1 MTSPIRIHPT
11 AIVEPGVE
19 IGEGTAV
26 WDGAHLRVGVR
37 VGRHCIIGEKAYL
50 GPGVVLGDLVKVNA
64 CAYLCTGVSIEDG
77 CMIAAHAVF
86 TNDLTPRA
94 TDPDLRRLLDS
105 GPGPQT
111 LRTVVHRGASIG
123 ANVTIGP
130 GIDLGTFCMIGMGS
144 VVTRD
149 VPAFGLVVGNPAR
162 LVGLVDRNGEKVW
175 NSLDGQ
181 LPADGT
187 TILCGED
194 GCLVVAGRRVTWRPP
209 QDRGPGDRGPRGI
222 E

>member
-26 WDGAHLRVGVR
+26 WDGAHLRAGVR
-37 VGRHCIIGEKAYL
+37 VGRHCIIGEKTYL

-64 CAYLCTGVSIEDG
+64 CAYLCTGVTIEDG
-77 CMIAAHAVF
+77 CMIAAHTVF

-94 TDPDLRRLLDS
+94 TDPELRRLLDS
-105 GPGPQT
+105 GPGP
-111 LRTVVHRGASIG
+111 RTRYTFVRRGASIG

-130 GIDLGTFCMIGMGS
+130 GIELGTFCMVGMGS

-149 VPAFGLVVGNPAR
+149 IPAFGLVLGNPAR
-162 LVGLVDRNGEKVW
+162 LVGLVDRSGVKVW
-175 NSLDGQ
+175 TSSNGQ
-181 LPADGT
+181 LPTDGT
-187 TILCGED
+187 SIPCSEV
-194 GCLVVAGRRVTWRPP
+194 GCLFVAAGRVRWRPP
-209 QDRGPGDRGPRGI
+209 QESGPGDSGPRGI